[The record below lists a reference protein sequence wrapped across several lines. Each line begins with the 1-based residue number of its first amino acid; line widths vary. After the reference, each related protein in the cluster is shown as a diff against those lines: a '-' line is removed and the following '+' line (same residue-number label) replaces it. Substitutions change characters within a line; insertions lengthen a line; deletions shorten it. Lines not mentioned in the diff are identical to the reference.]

1 MSADQLNLEDFP
13 NSAYVG
19 ELRRRPGR
27 LRFDSPL
34 EAEYLDSHLQRV
46 RLRVRVWFTI
56 ALALSAGFSIGAVRM
71 TGLGSWYSLMY
82 LALILPTAVAVAWL
96 AWSARY
102 RRLYLPLAGILV
114 PIHNA
119 CVAIS
124 LTMGMS
130 LGHQDALATFAVNI
144 VGLFFF
150 AGLTFR
156 QALCAAAVMLGTF
169 SASAT
174 ALHMNFALF
183 LDCLVMAM
191 LSGVIAAIVYRD
203 VEVANRRSFLEN
215 AVIRDLVARDA
226 LSGLMNRRTFDA
238 HLRLVW
244 QHALRE
250 QRPVAVLMIDID
262 HFKQFNDAMGHQAA
276 DEVLRK
282 VADTIREFAHRP
294 LDLAARYGGEEFA
307 LILYDLSTPHVQQ
320 IAERLR
326 ETVESLGNIAPAGRA
341 VTVSVGVGMALPTIG
356 RTPEGALQLAD
367 EALYDAKR
375 AGRNRVIVRSLE
387 AYALLDTGRFNATPE
402 SRAAVG

>member
-1 MSADQLNLEDFP
+1 
-13 NSAYVG
+13 
-19 ELRRRPGR
+19 
-27 LRFDSPL
+27 
-34 EAEYLDSHLQRV
+34 
-46 RLRVRVWFTI
+46 
-56 ALALSAGFSIGAVRM
+56 
-71 TGLGSWYSLMY
+71 
-82 LALILPTAVAVAWL
+82 
-96 AWSARY
+96 
-102 RRLYLPLAGILV
+102 
-114 PIHNA
+114 
-119 CVAIS
+119 
-124 LTMGMS
+124 
-130 LGHQDALATFAVNI
+130 
-144 VGLFFF
+144 
-150 AGLTFR
+150 
-156 QALCAAAVMLGTF
+156 
-169 SASAT
+169 
-174 ALHMNFALF
+174 
-183 LDCLVMAM
+183 
-191 LSGVIAAIVYRD
+191 